1 MEELNKVKQRL
12 LELASGWKIFTA
24 SYVTHFDTADVIVS
38 EPYNLQID
46 DSGKLT
52 EMVLYLRILNENK
65 RMYGLTLYEMPL
77 QTGEQYQESVRIQ
90 NKNYFERTIHNLPQ
104 VLQILNGLGYE
115 FDLLERYFG

>member
-1 MEELNKVKQRL
+1 MKELGKKKQQL
-12 LELASGWKIFTA
+12 IELASGYKSFTA
-24 SYVTHFDTADVIVS
+24 NKVEHFDTADVIVS

-46 DSGKLT
+46 NSGQLT

-77 QTGEQYQESVRIQ
+77 HTGEQYQEPIRIQ

-104 VLQILNGLGYE
+104 VLSILNTMGYE
-115 FDLLERYFG
+115 FDLLERYYD

>member
-1 MEELNKVKQRL
+1 MEELNKLKQRL
-12 LELASGWKIFTA
+12 LELASGRKTFTA
-24 SYVTHFDTADVIVS
+24 SHVSHFDTADVIVS

-46 DSGKLT
+46 DTGKLI

-77 QTGEQYQESVRIQ
+77 QTGEQYQQPLRIQ

-104 VLQILNGLGYE
+104 VLSILNSLGYE
-115 FDLLERYFG
+115 FDLLERYVG